1 MENDHIL
8 KAHFVWREKN
18 QFLKITIDSNFHS
31 LFLQERDIRNASLS
45 KFGVA
50 QAVIE
55 IILMLYPLLC
65 DNLKLHKLQSSVWS
79 QIVCV

>member
-1 MENDHIL
+1 MQIL
-8 KAHFVWREKN
+8 CGGKKN
-18 QFLKITIDSNFHS
+18 QFMKITINSNFHS

-55 IILMLYPLLC
+55 IILMFYPLLC
-65 DNLKLHKLQSSVWS
+65 V
-79 QIVCV
+79 II